1 MVRDYFCLF
10 FLASDIGV
18 LVARL
23 VLVVESSFSFAKEV
37 LGVFSVV
44 AKGFWFAREVLGQ
57 FSAFENGFWLTKEVS
72 GVVDWLKWTLKVI
85 FGFQLLLHPFK
96 RTKAGSHIA
105 VCFN

>member
-23 VLVVESSFSFAKEV
+23 VLVVERWGLGGLTTVLVVESSFSFAKEV

-44 AKGFWFAREVLGQ
+44 ANR
-57 FSAFENGFWLTKEVS
+57 FWLTKEVS
-72 GVVDWLKWTLKVI
+72 GVVDWLKWKLNVI

>member
-1 MVRDYFCLF
+1 MF
-10 FLASDIGV
+10 S
-18 LVARL
+18 
-23 VLVVESSFSFAKEV
+23 VVVNGFWFAKEV
-37 LGVFSVV
+37 LGH
-44 AKGFWFAREVLGQ
+44 

-72 GVVDWLKWTLKVI
+72 GVVDWLRWKLNVI

>member
-23 VLVVESSFSFAKEV
+23 VLVVESWRLGRFTTVSVVESSFSFAKEV

-44 AKGFWFAREVLGQ
+44 ESSFSFAKEVLGQ
-57 FSAFENGFWLTKEVS
+57 FSAFENRFWLAKEVS
-72 GVVDWLKWTLKVI
+72 GVW
-85 FGFQLLLHPFK
+85 
-96 RTKAGSHIA
+96 AG
-105 VCFN
+105 